1 MAPVEENGLQP
12 GDAPSKT
19 TKIGIIYPP
28 PEVRSILLQE
38 VYVRYALC
46 SLVDLQL
53 SPTETRRETH
63 FLLLHLNEKCT
74 AHSVP
79 AYLPYGTFWNGQ

>member
-1 MAPVEENGLQP
+1 MAPVEESGLQP

-38 VYVRYALC
+38 VHVRYALGW
-46 SLVDLQL
+46 LDYLQL
-53 SPTETRRETH
+53 SPTETIS
-63 FLLLHLNEKCT
+63 FL
-74 AHSVP
+74 
-79 AYLPYGTFWNGQ
+79 F

>member
-1 MAPVEENGLQP
+1 MAPVEESGLQP

-38 VYVRYALC
+38 VHVRYALG
-46 SLVDLQL
+46 LLDNLQL
-53 SPTETRRETH
+53 SPTETRKETG
-63 FLLLHLNEKCT
+63 FLLYFNEKCT

-79 AYLPYGTFWNGQ
+79 GYLP

>member
-38 VYVRYALC
+38 
-46 SLVDLQL
+46 
-53 SPTETRRETH
+53 TH
-63 FLLLHLNEKCT
+63 VQSKELHYRPSKQ
-74 AHSVP
+74 
-79 AYLPYGTFWNGQ
+79 GFFF